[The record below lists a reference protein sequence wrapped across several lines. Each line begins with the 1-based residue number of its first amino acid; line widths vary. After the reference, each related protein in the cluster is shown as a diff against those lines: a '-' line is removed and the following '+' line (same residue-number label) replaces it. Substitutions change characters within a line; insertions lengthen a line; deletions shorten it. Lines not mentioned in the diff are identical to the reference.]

1 MRKIIK
7 AAVLTLVLTIPAW
20 AGEMGQPIAPPP
32 PQGRSAE
39 ASTEPTKTGDI
50 GCPIDA
56 TDIGMNLLQSLLT
69 LL

>member
-1 MRKIIK
+1 MQKIIK
-7 AAVLTLVLTIPAW
+7 AAVLTLMLAIPAW
-20 AGEMGQPIAPPP
+20 AGDMGCPAPPP

-39 ASTEPTKTGDI
+39 ASTEPAKTGDM
-50 GCPIDA
+50 GFPVTA